1 MKLFSIV
8 VIVWCLTPFIL
19 LGFVI
24 GAIYGSIQFGMRGW
38 NKLCSWLGI
47 E

>member
-1 MKLFSIV
+1 MKSFSIV
-8 VIVWCLTPFIL
+8 VIVLCLTPFIL

-24 GAIYGSIQFGMRGW
+24 GAIYGSVGYGMRGW
-38 NKLCSWLGI
+38 EKLCLWLGV